1 MASIRKVIRCQSS
14 QHLQNPKLE
23 YPKSMTDPNQHTVSP
38 NLQRSKRYATIALVV
53 AVLAWI
59 ALMIVAKLLPDYV
72 WLIHILMLSAEA
84 GVVGGLADWYA
95 ITVLFRNPFGQFPIP
110 KFLRDHTEII
120 PRNKA
125 RIAESMGRFVQENF
139 LSPQVVEKSL
149 AETDLSLAV
158 GKWLA
163 NPHNNA
169 QVTQVI
175 QQTVPKIFEFV
186 GQEQIGRFIQS
197 NSVQWVKNTQVNHLA
212 SEMLR
217 AVLENDFHQDVLQR
231 GLDLAHDWMLQH
243 PEQTRDLSRQ
253 LFKELGV
260 WKLAKGASWIG
271 IDVQQRTIDSLVNR
285 VESMLAD
292 HEHPWRRKIEDMA
305 QQLMEQLADNHSVAS
320 QRLNSTKDAMLDS
333 PQMLNFISGAV
344 VILCDAIRSDL
355 EKPNSGIAQN
365 LRVAIQQIGENIVS
379 NIAVRQLL
387 NEKMSEI
394 AINLSDQYSEK
405 VIRFISERI
414 HEWDSR
420 DMINKIENEVGGDLH
435 MIRVNG
441 VVVGGFIGL
450 ALGIIRACVEW
461 LL

>member
-1 MASIRKVIRCQSS
+1 MQTA
-14 QHLQNPKLE
+14 PA
-23 YPKSMTDPNQHTVSP
+23 PTSP
-38 NLQRSKRYATIALVV
+38 NLQRSKRFATMALIT

-59 ALMIVAKLLPDYV
+59 CLMVLAKMLPDYI

-95 ITVLFRNPFGQFPIP
+95 ITVLFRNPFGRLPIP

-120 PRNKA
+120 PRNKD

-139 LSPQVVEKSL
+139 LSPQIVQRSL
-149 AETDLSLAV
+149 HNTDVSLAV

-163 NPHNNA
+163 NPQNNQ
-169 QVTQVI
+169 QVSQLI

-186 GQEQIGRFIQS
+186 GQEQIGRFIQN
-197 NSVQWVKNTQVNHLA
+197 NSVQWVKNTDINYLA

-243 PEQTRDLSRQ
+243 PEETRELTRT

-260 WKLAKGASWIG
+260 WRLARGASWIG
-271 IDVQQRTIDSLVNR
+271 IDVQQRTIDSLLER
-285 VESMLAD
+285 VDSMLAD
-292 HEHPWRRKIEDMA
+292 PDHPWRQKVEDMA
-305 QQLMEQLADNHSVAS
+305 HQLMQQLADQDSAAS
-320 QRLNSTKDAMLDS
+320 QRLNQTKNALLDS
-333 PQMLNFISGAV
+333 PQVLNFISGAV
-344 VILCDAIRSDL
+344 VILCDAIRADL
-355 EKPNSGIAQN
+355 EKPDSGIAEN
-365 LRVAIQQIGENIVS
+365 LRVAIQQVGENIIS
-379 NIAVRQLL
+379 NSAVRQLL
-387 NEKMSEI
+387 NDKMSGI
-394 AINLSDQYSEK
+394 AVNLSDQYSEK

-420 DMINKIENEVGGDLH
+420 EMIGKIENEVGGDLH

-441 VVVGGFIGL
+441 VVVGAFIGL
-450 ALGIIRACVEW
+450 ALGIIRALVE
-461 LL
+461 LI

>member
-1 MASIRKVIRCQSS
+1 MNEPQAVPSS
-14 QHLQNPKLE
+14 LK
-23 YPKSMTDPNQHTVSP
+23 
-38 NLQRSKRYATIALVV
+38 RSKRFATIALITAVVTWLLLMVV
-53 AVLAWI
+53 AKFVPTDKVWI
-59 ALMIVAKLLPDYV
+59 
-72 WLIHILMLSAEA
+72 IHILMLSAEA

-95 ITVLFRNPFGQFPIP
+95 ITVLFRNPFGKMPIP

-120 PRNKA
+120 PRNKD

-149 AETDLSLAV
+149 QSTDLSLAV
-158 GKWLA
+158 GQWLA
-163 NPHNNA
+163 NPQNNL

-175 QQTVPKIFEFV
+175 QQTVPKVFEFV

-197 NSVQWVKNTQVNHLA
+197 NSVQWVRNTQVNHLA

-231 GLDLAHDWMLQH
+231 GLDLAHDWMTQH
-243 PEQTRDLSRQ
+243 PEQSRELTRT

-271 IDVQQRTIDSLVNR
+271 IDVQQRTIDSLIQR

-292 HEHPWRRKIEDMA
+292 PEHPWRQKIEAMGHA
-305 QQLMEQLADNHSVAS
+305 LMLELADTESKAS
-320 QRLNSTKDAMLDS
+320 QRLNQTKDALLDS
-333 PQMLNFISGAV
+333 PQVLNFIRGAV
-344 VILCDAIRSDL
+344 VILCDAIKQDL
-355 EKPNSGIAQN
+355 QKPDSGIAHN
-365 LRVAIQQIGENIVS
+365 IRVSIQQIGENIIS
-379 NIAVRQLL
+379 NQAVRDLLNQRLSGIAV
-387 NEKMSEI
+387 
-394 AINLSDQYSEK
+394 NLSDQYSEK

-414 HEWDSR
+414 HEWDSSV
-420 DMINKIENEVGGDLH
+420 MIDKIENEVGGDLH

-441 VVVGGFIGL
+441 VVVGAFIGL
-450 ALGIIRACVEW
+450 ALGIIRAAVEQ

>member
-1 MASIRKVIRCQSS
+1 
-14 QHLQNPKLE
+14 
-23 YPKSMTDPNQHTVSP
+23 MTTAEITAPPS
-38 NLQRSKRYATIALVV
+38 LQRSKRFATIALVM
-53 AVLAWI
+53 AVVIWLI
-59 ALMIVAKLLPDYV
+59 LMVVAKLVPEYV
-72 WLIHILMLSAEA
+72 WLIHILMLAAEA

-95 ITVLFRNPFGQFPIP
+95 ITVLFRNPFGKIPIP

-149 AETDLSLAV
+149 QSTDLSLAI
-158 GKWLA
+158 GQWLA
-163 NPHNNA
+163 KPENNA

-186 GQEQIGRFIQS
+186 GQEQIGRFIQN
-197 NSVQWVKNTQVNHLA
+197 NSVQWVRNTQINTLA

-231 GLDLAHDWMLQH
+231 GLDLAHEWMTSH
-243 PEQTRDLSRQ
+243 PEETHDLTRT

-271 IDVQQRTIDSLVNR
+271 IDVQQRTIDSLIER

-292 HEHPWRRKIEDMA
+292 HEHPWRQKIEEMGH
-305 QQLMEQLADNHSVAS
+305 QLMLELANNESQAS
-320 QRLNSTKDAMLDS
+320 ERLNNTKDALLDS
-333 PQMLNFISGAV
+333 PQVLNFISGAV
-344 VILCDAIRSDL
+344 VILCDAIKADL
-355 EKPNSGIAQN
+355 LKPDSGIAQN
-365 LRVAIQQIGENIVS
+365 LRVAIQQLGENIIS
-379 NIAVRQLL
+379 NSAVRELLNDRMSGIAV
-387 NEKMSEI
+387 
-394 AINLSDQYSEK
+394 NLSDQYSEK
-405 VIRFISERI
+405 VILFISERI

-420 DMINKIENEVGGDLH
+420 EMIDKIENEVGGDLH

-441 VVVGGFIGL
+441 VVVGAFIGL
-450 ALGIIRACVEW
+450 ILGIIRAIVDV

>member
-1 MASIRKVIRCQSS
+1 MNTASDHTLASSS
-14 QHLQNPKLE
+14 QH
-23 YPKSMTDPNQHTVSP
+23 SSP
-38 NLQRSKRYATIALVV
+38 SLQRSKRFATIALVI
-53 AVLAWI
+53 AVVTWLT
-59 ALMIVAKLLPDYV
+59 LMLTAKLLPEYT

-95 ITVLFRNPFGQFPIP
+95 ITVLFRNPFGKMPIP

-120 PRNKA
+120 PRNKD

-139 LSPQVVEKSL
+139 LSPQVVQKSL
-149 AETDLSLAV
+149 HSTDLSLAV

-163 NPHNNA
+163 NPQNNA

-197 NSVQWVKNTQVNHLA
+197 NSVQWVRNTQVNHLA

-231 GLDLAHDWMLQH
+231 GLDLAHDWMLKH
-243 PEQTRDLSRQ
+243 PEKSRELTRQ

-271 IDVQQRTIDSLVNR
+271 IDVQQRTIDSLLQR

-292 HEHPWRRKIEDMA
+292 PEHPWRQKIEEA
-305 QQLMEQLADNHSVAS
+305 GQQLMLQLADNNSSAS
-320 QRLNSTKDAMLDS
+320 LRLNDTKNALLDS
-333 PQMLNFISGAV
+333 PQVLNFISGAV
-344 VILCDAIRSDL
+344 VILCNAIKEDL
-355 EKPNSGIAQN
+355 QKPDSGIAQN
-365 LRVAIQQIGENIVS
+365 LRVAIQQVGENIIA
-379 NIAVRQLL
+379 NTAVRQLL
-387 NEKMSEI
+387 NEKMSTI
-394 AINLSDQYSEK
+394 AVNLSDQYSEK

-420 DMINKIENEVGGDLH
+420 EMIGKIENEVGGDLH

-441 VVVGGFIGL
+441 VVVGAFIGL
-450 ALGIIRACVEW
+450 GLGIIRALVE
-461 LL
+461 LI

>member
-1 MASIRKVIRCQSS
+1 MTTAEASTIPS
-14 QHLQNPKLE
+14 
-23 YPKSMTDPNQHTVSP
+23 
-38 NLQRSKRYATIALVV
+38 LQRSKRFATIALIMAVV
-53 AVLAWI
+53 TWLVL
-59 ALMIVAKLLPDYV
+59 MVVAKLIPEYV
-72 WLIHILMLSAEA
+72 WLIHILMLGAEA

-95 ITVLFRNPFGQFPIP
+95 ITVLFRNPFGKMPIP
-110 KFLRDHTEII
+110 KFMRDHTEII

-149 AETDLSLAV
+149 QSTDLSLAI
-158 GKWLA
+158 GQWLA
-163 NPHNNA
+163 KPENNA

-186 GQEQIGRFIQS
+186 GQEQIGRFIQN
-197 NSVQWVKNTQVNHLA
+197 NSVQWVRNTQINTLA

-231 GLDLAHDWMLQH
+231 GLDLAHEWVMSH
-243 PEQTRDLSRQ
+243 PEETRQLTRT

-271 IDVQQRTIDSLVNR
+271 IDVQQRTIDSLVER

-292 HEHPWRRKIEDMA
+292 PQHPWRQKIEAMG
-305 QQLMEQLADNHSVAS
+305 QQLMLQLADDESSAS
-320 QRLNSTKDAMLDS
+320 QRLNSTKDALLDS
-333 PQMLNFISGAV
+333 PQVLNFISGAV
-344 VILCDAIRSDL
+344 VILCDAIKADL
-355 EKPNSGIAQN
+355 LKADSGIAQN
-365 LRVAIQQIGENIVS
+365 LRVAIQQVGENIIS
-379 NIAVRQLL
+379 NPAVRQLL
-387 NEKMSEI
+387 NERMSGI
-394 AINLSDQYSEK
+394 AVNLSDQYSEK

-420 DMINKIENEVGGDLH
+420 EMIDKIENEVGGDLH

-441 VVVGGFIGL
+441 VVVGAFIGL
-450 ALGIIRACVEW
+450 VLGIIRALVDVV
-461 LL
+461 L

>member
-1 MASIRKVIRCQSS
+1 MNPAPANSPT
-14 QHLQNPKLE
+14 QHSAN
-23 YPKSMTDPNQHTVSP
+23 VSP
-38 NLQRSKRYATIALVV
+38 SLQRSKRFATIALVI
-53 AVLAWI
+53 AVLTWL
-59 ALMIVAKLLPDYV
+59 ALMLTAKLLPEYT

-95 ITVLFRNPFGQFPIP
+95 ITVLFRNPFGKMPIP

-120 PRNKA
+120 PRNKD

-149 AETDLSLAV
+149 HSTDLSLAV

-163 NPHNNA
+163 NPQNNT

-197 NSVQWVKNTQVNHLA
+197 NSVQWIRNTQVNHLA

-231 GLDLAHDWMLQH
+231 GLDLAHDWMLRH
-243 PEQTRDLSRQ
+243 PEKSRELTRQ

-271 IDVQQRTIDSLVNR
+271 IDVQQRTIDSLLQR

-292 HEHPWRRKIEDMA
+292 PDHPWRQKIEDA
-305 QQLMEQLADNHSVAS
+305 GQQLMLQLADNNSSAS
-320 QRLNSTKDAMLDS
+320 LRLNNTKNTLLDS
-333 PQMLNFISGAV
+333 PPVLNFISGAV
-344 VILCDAIRSDL
+344 VILCNAIKEDL
-355 EKPNSGIAQN
+355 QKPDSGIAQN
-365 LRVAIQQIGENIVS
+365 LRVAIQQVGENIIA
-379 NIAVRQLL
+379 NTAVRQLL
-387 NEKMSEI
+387 NEKMGAI
-394 AINLSDQYSEK
+394 AVNLSDQYSEK

-420 DMINKIENEVGGDLH
+420 EMIGKIENEVGGDLH

-441 VVVGGFIGL
+441 VVVGAFIGL
-450 ALGIIRACVEW
+450 GLGIIRALVE
-461 LL
+461 LI

>member
-1 MASIRKVIRCQSS
+1 MNTASDHTLATSS
-14 QHLQNPKLE
+14 QH
-23 YPKSMTDPNQHTVSP
+23 TSP
-38 NLQRSKRYATIALVV
+38 SLQRSKRFATIALVIAVV
-53 AVLAWI
+53 AWL
-59 ALMIVAKLLPDYV
+59 ALMLTAKLLPEYT

-95 ITVLFRNPFGQFPIP
+95 ITVLFRNPFGKMPIP

-120 PRNKA
+120 PRNKD

-139 LSPQVVEKSL
+139 LSPQVVQKSL
-149 AETDLSLAV
+149 HSTDLSLAV

-163 NPHNNA
+163 NPQNNA

-197 NSVQWVKNTQVNHLA
+197 NSVQWVRNTQVNHLA

-231 GLDLAHDWMLQH
+231 GLDLAHDWMLKH
-243 PEQTRDLSRQ
+243 PEKSRELTRQ

-271 IDVQQRTIDSLVNR
+271 IDVQQRTIDSLLQR

-292 HEHPWRRKIEDMA
+292 PEHPWRQKIEDA
-305 QQLMEQLADNHSVAS
+305 GQQLMLQLADNNSSAS
-320 QRLNSTKDAMLDS
+320 LRLNDTKNALLDS
-333 PQMLNFISGAV
+333 PQVLNFISGAV
-344 VILCDAIRSDL
+344 VILCNAIKEDL
-355 EKPNSGIAQN
+355 QKPDSGIAQN
-365 LRVAIQQIGENIVS
+365 LRVAIQQVGENIIA
-379 NIAVRQLL
+379 NTAVRQLL
-387 NEKMSEI
+387 NEKMSTI
-394 AINLSDQYSEK
+394 AVNLSDQYSEK

-420 DMINKIENEVGGDLH
+420 EMIGKIENEVGGDLH

-441 VVVGGFIGL
+441 VVVGAFIGL
-450 ALGIIRACVEW
+450 GLGIIRALVE
-461 LL
+461 LI

>member
-1 MASIRKVIRCQSS
+1 MNTASDHTLASSS
-14 QHLQNPKLE
+14 QR
-23 YPKSMTDPNQHTVSP
+23 TSP
-38 NLQRSKRYATIALVV
+38 SLQRSKRFATIALVIAVV
-53 AVLAWI
+53 AWLT
-59 ALMIVAKLLPDYV
+59 LMLTAKLLPEYT

-95 ITVLFRNPFGQFPIP
+95 ITVLFRNPFGKMPIP

-120 PRNKA
+120 PRNKD

-139 LSPQVVEKSL
+139 LSPQVVQKSL
-149 AETDLSLAV
+149 HSTDLSLAV

-163 NPHNNA
+163 NPQNNA

-197 NSVQWVKNTQVNHLA
+197 NSVQWVRNTQVNHLA

-231 GLDLAHDWMLQH
+231 GLDLAHDWMLKH
-243 PEQTRDLSRQ
+243 PEKSRELTRQ

-271 IDVQQRTIDSLVNR
+271 IDVQQRTIDSLLQR

-292 HEHPWRRKIEDMA
+292 PEHPWRQKIEEA
-305 QQLMEQLADNHSVAS
+305 GQQLMLQLADNNSSAS
-320 QRLNSTKDAMLDS
+320 LRLNDTKNALLDS
-333 PQMLNFISGAV
+333 PQVLNFISGAV
-344 VILCDAIRSDL
+344 VILCNAIKEDL
-355 EKPNSGIAQN
+355 QKPDSGIAQN
-365 LRVAIQQIGENIVS
+365 LRVAIQQVGENIIA
-379 NIAVRQLL
+379 NTAVRQLL
-387 NEKMSEI
+387 NEKMSTI
-394 AINLSDQYSEK
+394 AVNLSDQYSEK

-420 DMINKIENEVGGDLH
+420 EMIGKIENEVGGDLH

-441 VVVGGFIGL
+441 VVVGAFIGL
-450 ALGIIRACVEW
+450 GLGIIRALVEW
-461 LL
+461 I

>member
-1 MASIRKVIRCQSS
+1 MNTASDHTLASSS
-14 QHLQNPKLE
+14 QH
-23 YPKSMTDPNQHTVSP
+23 SSP
-38 NLQRSKRYATIALVV
+38 SLQRSKRFATIALVIAVV
-53 AVLAWI
+53 AWL
-59 ALMIVAKLLPDYV
+59 ALMLTAKLLPEYT

-95 ITVLFRNPFGQFPIP
+95 ITVLFRNPFGKMPIP

-120 PRNKA
+120 PRNKD

-139 LSPQVVEKSL
+139 LSPQVVQKSL
-149 AETDLSLAV
+149 HSTDLSLSV

-163 NPHNNA
+163 NPQNNA

-197 NSVQWVKNTQVNHLA
+197 NSVQWIRNTQVNHLA

-231 GLDLAHDWMLQH
+231 GLDLAHDWMLKH
-243 PEQTRDLSRQ
+243 PEKSRELTRQ

-271 IDVQQRTIDSLVNR
+271 IDVQQRTIDSLLQR

-292 HEHPWRRKIEDMA
+292 PEHPWRQKIEEA
-305 QQLMEQLADNHSVAS
+305 GQQLMLQLADNNSSAS
-320 QRLNSTKDAMLDS
+320 LRLNDTKNALLDS
-333 PQMLNFISGAV
+333 PQVLNFISGAV
-344 VILCDAIRSDL
+344 VILCNAIKEDL
-355 EKPNSGIAQN
+355 QKPDSGIAQN
-365 LRVAIQQIGENIVS
+365 LRVAIQQVGENIIA
-379 NIAVRQLL
+379 NTAVRQLL
-387 NEKMSEI
+387 NEKMSTI
-394 AINLSDQYSEK
+394 AVNLSDQYSEK

-420 DMINKIENEVGGDLH
+420 EMIGKIENEVGGDLH

-441 VVVGGFIGL
+441 VVVGAFIGL
-450 ALGIIRACVEW
+450 GLGIIRALVE
-461 LL
+461 LI

>member
-1 MASIRKVIRCQSS
+1 MTSELVIPPS
-14 QHLQNPKLE
+14 
-23 YPKSMTDPNQHTVSP
+23 
-38 NLQRSKRYATIALVV
+38 LQRSKKFATIALIV
-53 AVLAWI
+53 A
-59 ALMIVAKLLPDYV
+59 IVIWLCLLVTAKLLPEYA

-95 ITVLFRNPFGQFPIP
+95 ITVLFRNPFGKIPIP
-110 KFLRDHTEII
+110 KFLKDHTEII

-139 LSPQVVEKSL
+139 LSPQIVETSL
-149 AETDLSLAV
+149 QKIDVSFAV

-163 NPHNNA
+163 EPKNNQ

-186 GQEQIGRFIQS
+186 GQEQIGHFIQN
-197 NSVQWVKNTQVNHLA
+197 NSVQWLRNTRINALA

-231 GLDLAHDWMLQH
+231 GLDLAHAWMLSH
-243 PEQTRDLSRQ
+243 PEETENLTRQ

-260 WKLAKGASWIG
+260 WKLAKSASWIG
-271 IDVQQRTIDSLVNR
+271 IDVQQRTIDSLLGK

-292 HEHPWRRKIEDMA
+292 PEHPWRQKIESSA
-305 QQLMEQLADNHSVAS
+305 QNLMLELAKNDSEAS
-320 QRLNSTKDAMLDS
+320 QRLNEAKNALLSSDHV
-333 PQMLNFISGAV
+333 LNFMAGTV
-344 VILCDAIRSDL
+344 VIFCDAIKKDL
-355 EKPNSGIAQN
+355 QKPDSGIALN
-365 LRVAIQQIGENIVS
+365 LRIAIQQVGENLMQNQS
-379 NIAVRQLL
+379 VRDLL
-387 NEKMSEI
+387 NQRLSGL
-394 AINLSDQYSEK
+394 AVQLSDQYSEK

-420 DMINKIENEVGGDLH
+420 EMIDKIENEVGGDLH

-441 VVVGGFIGL
+441 VVVGAFIGL
-450 ALGIIRACVEW
+450 ILGLIRAGVD
-461 LL
+461 LLF

>member
-1 MASIRKVIRCQSS
+1 MNTASDHTLASSS
-14 QHLQNPKLE
+14 QH
-23 YPKSMTDPNQHTVSP
+23 SSP
-38 NLQRSKRYATIALVV
+38 SLQRSKRFATIALVI
-53 AVLAWI
+53 AVLAWL
-59 ALMIVAKLLPDYV
+59 ALMLTAKLLPEYT

-95 ITVLFRNPFGQFPIP
+95 ITVLFRNPFGKMPIP

-120 PRNKA
+120 PRNKD

-139 LSPQVVEKSL
+139 LSPQVVQKSL
-149 AETDLSLAV
+149 HSTDLSLAV

-163 NPHNNA
+163 NPQNNA

-197 NSVQWVKNTQVNHLA
+197 NSVQWVRNTQVNHLA

-217 AVLENDFHQDVLQR
+217 AVLENDFHQDVLQH
-231 GLDLAHDWMLQH
+231 GLDLAHDWMLKH
-243 PEQTRDLSRQ
+243 PEKSRELTRQ

-271 IDVQQRTIDSLVNR
+271 IDVQQRTIDSLLQR

-292 HEHPWRRKIEDMA
+292 PEHPWRQKIEEA
-305 QQLMEQLADNHSVAS
+305 GQQLMLQLADNNSSAS
-320 QRLNSTKDAMLDS
+320 LRLNDTKNALLDS
-333 PQMLNFISGAV
+333 PQVLNFISGAV
-344 VILCDAIRSDL
+344 VILCNAIKEDLQKSD
-355 EKPNSGIAQN
+355 SGIAQN
-365 LRVAIQQIGENIVS
+365 LRIAIQQVGENIIA
-379 NIAVRQLL
+379 NTAVRQLL
-387 NEKMSEI
+387 NEKMSTI
-394 AINLSDQYSEK
+394 AVNLSDQYSEK

-420 DMINKIENEVGGDLH
+420 EMIGKIENEVGGDLH

-441 VVVGGFIGL
+441 VVVGAFIGL
-450 ALGIIRACVEW
+450 GLGIIRALVE
-461 LL
+461 LI

>member
-1 MASIRKVIRCQSS
+1 MQTA
-14 QHLQNPKLE
+14 PA
-23 YPKSMTDPNQHTVSP
+23 PTSP
-38 NLQRSKRYATIALVV
+38 NLQRSKRFATMALIT

-59 ALMIVAKLLPDYV
+59 CLMVLAKLLPDYI

-95 ITVLFRNPFGQFPIP
+95 ITVLFRNPFGRLPIP

-120 PRNKA
+120 PRNKD

-139 LSPQVVEKSL
+139 LSPQIVQRSL
-149 AETDLSLAV
+149 HNTDVSLAV

-163 NPHNNA
+163 NPQNNQ
-169 QVTQVI
+169 QVSQLI

-186 GQEQIGRFIQS
+186 GQEQIGRFIQN
-197 NSVQWVKNTQVNHLA
+197 NSVQWVKNTDINYLA

-243 PEQTRDLSRQ
+243 PEETRELTRT

-260 WKLAKGASWIG
+260 WRLARGASWIG
-271 IDVQQRTIDSLVNR
+271 IDVQQRTIDSLLER
-285 VESMLAD
+285 VDSMLAD
-292 HEHPWRRKIEDMA
+292 PDHPWRQKVEDMA
-305 QQLMEQLADNHSVAS
+305 HQLMQQLADQDSATS
-320 QRLNSTKDAMLDS
+320 QRLNQTKNALLDS
-333 PQMLNFISGAV
+333 PQVLNFISGAV
-344 VILCDAIRSDL
+344 VILCDAIRADL
-355 EKPNSGIAQN
+355 EKPDSGIAEN
-365 LRVAIQQIGENIVS
+365 LRVAIQQVGENIIS
-379 NIAVRQLL
+379 NGSVRQLL
-387 NEKMSEI
+387 NDKMSGI
-394 AINLSDQYSEK
+394 AVNLSDQYSEK

-420 DMINKIENEVGGDLH
+420 EMIGKIENEVGGDLH

-441 VVVGGFIGL
+441 VVVGAFIGL
-450 ALGIIRACVEW
+450 ALGIIRALVE
-461 LL
+461 LI

>member
-1 MASIRKVIRCQSS
+1 MNTASDHTLASSS
-14 QHLQNPKLE
+14 QH
-23 YPKSMTDPNQHTVSP
+23 SSP
-38 NLQRSKRYATIALVV
+38 SLQRSKRFATIALVI
-53 AVLAWI
+53 AVLAWL
-59 ALMIVAKLLPDYV
+59 ALMLTAKLLPEYT

-95 ITVLFRNPFGQFPIP
+95 ITVLFRNPFGKMPIP

-120 PRNKA
+120 PRNKD

-139 LSPQVVEKSL
+139 LSPQVVQKSL
-149 AETDLSLAV
+149 HSTDLSLSV

-163 NPHNNA
+163 NPQNNA

-197 NSVQWVKNTQVNHLA
+197 NSVQWVRNTQVNHLA

-231 GLDLAHDWMLQH
+231 GLDLAHDWMLKH
-243 PEQTRDLSRQ
+243 PEKSRELTRQ

-271 IDVQQRTIDSLVNR
+271 IDVQQRTIDCLLQR

-292 HEHPWRRKIEDMA
+292 PEHPWRQKIEEA
-305 QQLMEQLADNHSVAS
+305 GQQLMLQLADNNSSAS
-320 QRLNSTKDAMLDS
+320 LRLNDTKNALLDS
-333 PQMLNFISGAV
+333 PQVLNFISGAV
-344 VILCDAIRSDL
+344 VILCNAIKEDL
-355 EKPNSGIAQN
+355 QKPDSGIAQN
-365 LRVAIQQIGENIVS
+365 LRVAIQQVGENIIA
-379 NIAVRQLL
+379 NTAVRQLL
-387 NEKMSEI
+387 NEKMSTI
-394 AINLSDQYSEK
+394 AVNLSDQYSEK

-420 DMINKIENEVGGDLH
+420 EMIGKIENEVGGDLH

-441 VVVGGFIGL
+441 VVVGAFIGL
-450 ALGIIRACVEW
+450 GLGIIRALVE
-461 LL
+461 LI